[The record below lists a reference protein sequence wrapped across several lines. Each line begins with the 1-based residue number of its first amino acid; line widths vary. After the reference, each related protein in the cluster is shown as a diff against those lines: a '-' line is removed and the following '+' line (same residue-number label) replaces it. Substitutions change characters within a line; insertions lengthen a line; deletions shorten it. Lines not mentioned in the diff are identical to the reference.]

1 MVFAELFGSDEEDE
15 PQRDEQQALE
25 DPDAATTEAPADA
38 ELEDDLGPG
47 DGEHQQQNP
56 DSNSGSDDDGK
67 RRRQLAPPMELDAP
81 LIPIPDAS
89 TICLL
94 RTTNVVAMQ
103 PRPFDPATF
112 YEEDTCLDASGRHR
126 VPRPVEAVIRWRIRQ
141 LPDGRQVRESNAR
154 FVRWE
159 DGSMQLLLG
168 DEVLDLPERDITDT
182 NQYLFSL
189 TGGQAPL
196 TRQLNMRPMSVDS
209 GIHKKVQEYVG
220 KRTDKAQKVLPAA
233 AAAAPAA
240 SAAPAAAAA
249 AAVAAVAA
257 PSTCQ
262 PSGGPVARHGGLQN
276 PERAHRQ
283 LEAAVEER
291 NRSKLNLAR
300 KQDRVMSRAYG
311 GAQLRP
317 GASRLTDSYLD
328 EDQDYEDEGRGYEYD
343 DGLSVEQR
351 ARMAQARSRSAEA
364 VEAEGSRRLQ
374 AGKRGGAPPGPGLPD
389 RGKRRRVD
397 ESEEEEEEEEYQ
409 DSEEGSEEAAAE
421 EDEEEEYRSSSK
433 ASKKG
438 PAAGGPAHGLAPERG
453 MGRNTTVAQ
462 LSSAAAANRAKARR
476 GVVLSDEEDE

>member
-189 TGGQAPL
+189 TGVIQGQAPL

-220 KRTDKAQKVLPAA
+220 KRTDKAQK
-233 AAAAPAA
+233 
-240 SAAPAAAAA
+240 
-249 AAVAAVAA
+249 
-257 PSTCQ
+257 
-262 PSGGPVARHGGLQN
+262 VARHGGLQN

-328 EDQDYEDEGRGYEYD
+328 EDQDYEDEGRGYDYD

-438 PAAGGPAHGLAPERG
+438 QAAGGPAHGLAPERG

>member
-220 KRTDKAQKVLPAA
+220 KRTDKAQK
-233 AAAAPAA
+233 
-240 SAAPAAAAA
+240 
-249 AAVAAVAA
+249 
-257 PSTCQ
+257 
-262 PSGGPVARHGGLQN
+262 N

-328 EDQDYEDEGRGYEYD
+328 EEQDYEDEGRGYDYD